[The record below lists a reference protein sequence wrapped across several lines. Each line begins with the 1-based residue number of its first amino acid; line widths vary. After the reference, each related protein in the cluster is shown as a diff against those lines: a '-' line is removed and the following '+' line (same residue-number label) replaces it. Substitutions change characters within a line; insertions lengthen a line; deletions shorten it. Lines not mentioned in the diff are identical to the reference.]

1 MKKDEFLREL
11 ESRLQIL
18 NEAERKDI
26 IDEYSQHIELKIANG
41 LNEEEAARDFGDI
54 KELAGEI
61 LSAYNVNLNYNKPDV
76 KKTCLYIGEKI
87 QESFKKIGIKF
98 MGWWKVIK
106 GKVKYTIDKNN
117 EYSTIRNNKQ
127 LEQLRSQY
135 DGDKEQ
141 PPTTSVIRSKDVQPR
156 VMQPQVPQEEAQEE
170 AQEEVQ
176 EEVQESTSRIAPEAT
191 PGKMSGGISPSM
203 NNRYVRK
210 AIKSIFGGICVG
222 LMRLFAFFIWL
233 PMVFV
238 LLISIFIF
246 GCCMVLSIQGYPLIG
261 IMIATLGGVLCTG
274 TLSFLLGSYCFSG
287 KERGK
292 KNEQIQDK

>member
-26 IDEYSQHIELKIANG
+26 IDEYSQHIDLKIANG

-87 QESFKKIGIKF
+87 QENIKKIGMKF
-98 MGWWKVIK
+98 KEWWKAIK
-106 GKVKYTIDKNN
+106 EKLKYTIDKNN

-135 DGDKEQ
+135 DGVK
-141 PPTTSVIRSKDVQPR
+141 
-156 VMQPQVPQEEAQEE
+156 
-170 AQEEVQ
+170 EEVQ
-176 EEVQESTSRIAPEAT
+176 EEAQGKVPKIDPTATSRIAPET
-191 PGKMSGGISPSM
+191 TSRKISVGVPPSM
-203 NNRYVRK
+203 NNRYMGK
-210 AIKSIFGGICVG
+210 AIKSVLGGICMG
-222 LMRLFAFFIWL
+222 LIRLFVFFIWL

-246 GCCMVLSIQGYPLIG
+246 GCCIILSMQGYPLIG

-274 TLSFLLGSYCFSG
+274 TLSYLLGSYCFSR

-292 KNEQIQDK
+292 KNEQIQD

>member
-87 QESFKKIGIKF
+87 QETFKKIGMKLKD
-98 MGWWKVIK
+98 WWKLVK
-106 GKVKYTIDKNN
+106 DKVKYTIDKNN

-135 DGDKEQ
+135 EGTNYSKEEN
-141 PPTTSVIRSKDVQPR
+141 PP
-156 VMQPQVPQEEAQEE
+156 VMQPHVAQEE
-170 AQEEVQ
+170 APTE
-176 EEVQESTSRIAPEAT
+176 T
-191 PGKMSGGISPSM
+191 PTETPKKIPVGVPPSIP
-203 NNRYVRK
+203 NRYIGK
-210 AIKSIFGGICVG
+210 SIKSIVGGICIG
-222 LMRLFAFFIWL
+222 LIRLFAIFIWL
-233 PMVFV
+233 PMLFI

-246 GCCMVLSIQGYPLIG
+246 GCCIVLNIQGYPLVG

-274 TLSFLLGSYCFSG
+274 TMSYLLGGFCFFG

-292 KNEQIQDK
+292 KNEQIQD

>member
-61 LSAYNVNLNYNKPDV
+61 LSAYNVNLNYKKPDV
-76 KKTCLYIGEKI
+76 NDTCLYIGEKI
-87 QESFKKIGIKF
+87 KETFKKIGMKF
-98 MGWWKVIK
+98 KEWWKIIK
-106 GKVKYTIDKNN
+106 DKVKYTIDKNN

-135 DGDKEQ
+135 DGVEEEARETIAKSPQKKAQGLTLDAPSKIVPEM
-141 PPTTSVIRSKDVQPR
+141 PPRKTSVGV
-156 VMQPQVPQEEAQEE
+156 
-170 AQEEVQ
+170 
-176 EEVQESTSRIAPEAT
+176 
-191 PGKMSGGISPSM
+191 SPSM
-203 NNRYVRK
+203 NNRYAGK
-210 AIKSIFGGICVG
+210 AIKSILGGICIG

-246 GCCMVLSIQGYPLIG
+246 GCCMVLSMQGYPLIG

-274 TLSFLLGSYCFSG
+274 TLSYLLGSYCFLG

>member
-76 KKTCLYIGEKI
+76 KKTCLYIGEKL
-87 QESFKKIGIKF
+87 QEKIKKIGLKLKD
-98 MGWWKVIK
+98 WWKVVK
-106 GKVKYTIDKNN
+106 DKVKFTIDKNN

-135 DGDKEQ
+135 EGMNHSKEEN
-141 PPTTSVIRSKDVQPR
+141 PP
-156 VMQPQVPQEEAQEE
+156 VMQPHVAQEE
-170 AQEEVQ
+170 APTETPKIVPEEIPRKVS
-176 EEVQESTSRIAPEAT
+176 EEIPRKMLVGT
-191 PGKMSGGISPSM
+191 PPSIPK
-203 NNRYVRK
+203 RYIRK
-210 AIKSIFGGICVG
+210 SIKSIVGGICIG
-222 LMRLFAFFIWL
+222 LIRLFAFFIWL
-233 PMVFV
+233 PMLFI

-246 GCCMVLSIQGYPLIG
+246 GCCIVLNIQGYPLVG

-274 TLSFLLGSYCFSG
+274 TMSYLLGGFCFFG